1 MALWLPRDAVR
12 PVKWHATHKWPTWR
26 MKNRAFLAR
35 VYGVSL
41 PIPALQLFEWRG
53 GIAWPD
59 FSNFVC
65 MYCSGSVFF
74 FLTISCRSRRFNNAI
89 NTDIDPFYRSISYFP
104 FVPFRGIKVH
114 LHFLP
119 SSLFVFLH
127 TCGPPV
133 TWPPIRLDPAL
144 DPVKYT
150 VEERFLFHES
160 SSALLDGPRTCN
172 W

>member
-1 MALWLPRDAVR
+1 MANVENEESCVPRACVR
-12 PVKWHATHKWPTWR
+12 
-26 MKNRAFLAR
+26 
-35 VYGVSL
+35 GVPANSCS
-41 PIPALQLFEWRG
+41 PALRVERRNRV
-53 GIAWPD
+53 AD

-74 FLTISCRSRRFNNAI
+74 FLTISCSRRFNNAI

-119 SSLFVFLH
+119 SSLFVVLH
-127 TCGPPV
+127 TCGSPV

-150 VEERFLFHES
+150 VEERFSFHES

>member
-1 MALWLPRDAVR
+1 MANVENEESCVPRACVR
-12 PVKWHATHKWPTWR
+12 GVPANSCSPALRVER
-26 MKNRAFLAR
+26 KNRVA
-35 VYGVSL
+35 
-41 PIPALQLFEWRG
+41 
-53 GIAWPD
+53 D

-65 MYCSGSVFF
+65 MYYSGSVFF

-104 FVPFRGIKVH
+104 FVPFRGIKIH

-127 TCGPPV
+127 ICGPPV

>member
-1 MALWLPRDAVR
+1 MANVENEESCVPRACVR
-12 PVKWHATHKWPTWR
+12 
-26 MKNRAFLAR
+26 
-35 VYGVSL
+35 GVSANSCS
-41 PIPALQLFEWRG
+41 PALRVERRNRV
-53 GIAWPD
+53 AD

-65 MYCSGSVFF
+65 MYYSGSVFF

-127 TCGPPV
+127 TCGSPV

>member
-1 MALWLPRDAVR
+1 MCTGCPCQ
-12 PVKWHATHKWPTWR
+12 
-26 MKNRAFLAR
+26 FLLSSSSS
-35 VYGVSL
+35 GEEES
-41 PIPALQLFEWRG
+41 RG
-53 GIAWPD
+53 LVAD

-65 MYCSGSVFF
+65 VYYSGSVFF

-89 NTDIDPFYRSISYFP
+89 NTDPFYRSISYFP

>member
-1 MALWLPRDAVR
+1 MANVENEESCVPRACVR
-12 PVKWHATHKWPTWR
+12 
-26 MKNRAFLAR
+26 
-35 VYGVSL
+35 GVPANSCS
-41 PIPALQLFEWRG
+41 PALRVERRNRV
-53 GIAWPD
+53 AD

-65 MYCSGSVFF
+65 MYCSDSVFF

-114 LHFLP
+114 FLP

-127 TCGPPV
+127 TCVPPV

>member
-1 MALWLPRDAVR
+1 MANVENEESCVPRACVR
-12 PVKWHATHKWPTWR
+12 
-26 MKNRAFLAR
+26 
-35 VYGVSL
+35 GVPANSCS
-41 PIPALQLFEWRG
+41 PALRVERRNRV
-53 GIAWPD
+53 AD

-65 MYCSGSVFF
+65 VYYSGSVFF

-119 SSLFVFLH
+119 SSLFVVLH
-127 TCGPPV
+127 TCGSPV

-150 VEERFLFHES
+150 VEERFSFHES

>member
-1 MALWLPRDAVR
+1 MANVENEESCVPRACVR
-12 PVKWHATHKWPTWR
+12 
-26 MKNRAFLAR
+26 
-35 VYGVSL
+35 GVPANSCS
-41 PIPALQLFEWRG
+41 PALRVERRNRV
-53 GIAWPD
+53 AD

-127 TCGPPV
+127 TCGSPV
-133 TWPPIRLDPAL
+133 TCPPIRLDPAL